1 MLENVKELTIRGGYF
16 ETPVVFNFLKGKVN
30 IVFGRNGGG
39 KTTISRALR
48 EFATKSLEDCEH
60 QYSVSFD
67 RQMEPSEIFVFNEDF
82 INEKISLKEGP
93 GLDTIVMLGQQV
105 EIDRLLDEKKR
116 ILSEKKKD
124 YKLLLELMH
133 KMEDVK
139 YEESL
144 KRIFTKEV
152 KPAFSEWADNDAKI
166 NKPESTR
173 KSSFTEE
180 SLEKIRNLRTTL
192 SSSDTIDSISAAFR
206 DKFQLYLS
214 TNDAVP
220 ISFQYEAYNLPIG
233 ITELSSI
240 LNKHVEQPPLSD
252 RDKVIALIAA
262 SSYGNYITFAKDLFK
277 DESISVCP
285 LCQRRMSNEEKK
297 EVVKRIER
305 FLNKEAKDYQEY
317 LENLK
322 KCFVELPSFSLDIF
336 SVNPSL
342 LDSAN
347 KMAQSIFVLNKY
359 LENIR
364 LAIEQKLS
372 NIFVVDFISLP
383 IEKIELAFKDYEESI
398 NNLLEAIKHYNQMV
412 ENRQLMKNEL
422 HNLNDKLAYL
432 CNKGIIDKYVGASK
446 KRDKVIEDE
455 KKSRIEIDLLEQEI
469 INLEQEKRQA
479 TIALDFI
486 NQSLSYIFFDNQ
498 RLVLEPGDGCY
509 KLKSKG
515 RDVLPSKIS
524 KGECNAI
531 GLCYFFASLFEGKE
545 NKTKYANEMLVLL
558 DDPVSSFD
566 MENKVGVLSF
576 LHSELK
582 KIKEGNTNSKTVV
595 LTHDLQV
602 AMDIKAFVDSWFERN
617 DHTSVCTFILESQK
631 LTEKNLPKVSEYGR
645 LLKNIYDFA
654 ANENEGESKYFIGNC
669 MRRVLEAFF
678 TFNYASGFS
687 DVNSLDILLEDSD
700 KKEHFKNLMM
710 RFLLNDESHYE
721 NRIKSLASPIDVF
734 SISEKR
740 RMAKE
745 ILCLLFCLNK
755 YHIRQILGKQ
765 ICDKIE
771 TWTKKIPI
779 I

>member
-1 MLENVKELTIRGGYF
+1 MLENVKELTIKGGYF

-116 ILSEKKKD
+116 ILSTKKND
-124 YKLLLELMH
+124 YKLLLESMH
-133 KMEDVK
+133 KMEDAK
-139 YEESL
+139 YDESP
-144 KRIFTKEV
+144 KHIFIKEV
-152 KPAFSEWADNDAKI
+152 KPAFSQWADNDAKI

-240 LNKHVEQPPLSD
+240 LNKHVEQPPLSE

-262 SSYGNYITFAKDLFK
+262 SSYGTYINIAKNLFK
-277 DESISVCP
+277 DNSISVCP
-285 LCQRRMSNEEKK
+285 LCQRNMSKVEKD
-297 EVVKRIER
+297 EVVNRIEH
-305 FLNKEAKDYQEY
+305 FLNKEAKDYQVC

-322 KCFVELPSFSLDIF
+322 QSFTELSDFSLDVF
-336 SVNPSL
+336 RMNPTL
-342 LDSAN
+342 LECA
-347 KMAQSIFVLNKY
+347 KQVEHTMLVLNKY
-359 LENIR
+359 LEKIR
-364 LAIEQKLS
+364 LSLDKKLS
-372 NIFVVDFISLP
+372 NIFVDDIIELP
-383 IEKIELAFKDYEESI
+383 IDEIQLALNDYEESREK
-398 NNLLEAIKHYNQMV
+398 LLEKVNQYTRV
-412 ENRQLMKNEL
+412 IETRLLMKGEL
-422 HNLNDKLAYL
+422 HNLNDKIGYL
-432 CNKGIIDKYVGASK
+432 SNRSIIDKYIDASYNLE
-446 KRDKVIEDE
+446 KVRENE
-455 KKSRIEIDLLEQEI
+455 SKLHVEIDSLNQEI
-469 INLEQEKRQA
+469 IDLEQQKKQA

-498 RLVLEPGDGCY
+498 RLVLEQGDGCY

-515 RDVLPSKIS
+515 RDVLPNKIS

-765 ICDKIE
+765 ICEKIE
-771 TWTKKIPI
+771 TWTKEIPI